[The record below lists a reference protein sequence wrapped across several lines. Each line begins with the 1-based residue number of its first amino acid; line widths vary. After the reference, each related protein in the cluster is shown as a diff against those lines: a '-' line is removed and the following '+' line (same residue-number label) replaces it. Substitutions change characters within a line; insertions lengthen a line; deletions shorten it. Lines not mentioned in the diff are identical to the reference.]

1 MPQGISLIVG
11 LGNPGAEYADTRHN
25 AGFRF
30 LDKLAERTG
39 CTLRPESRFS
49 GKAGKVSIGGREVW
63 LLAPQTFMNRSGEA
77 VSKLSHYYKVPVESI
92 LVAHDEL
99 DLPVGT
105 ARLKHGG
112 GAGGHNGLS
121 DVIDKLGSADFLR
134 LRIGIGRPTTSEE
147 VLSYVLQKAPSA
159 EQKLIDAAIHEAQ
172 IHLDEVMR
180 GNLQKAQ
187 TRLHAY
193 SKDGYNLP
201 AHGHK
206 KLPKQEQ

>member
-30 LDKLAERTG
+30 LDQLAGHTG
-39 CTLRPESRFS
+39 CSLRLESRFS
-49 GKAGKVSIGGREVW
+49 GKAGKAIIGDREVW
-63 LLAPQTFMNRSGEA
+63 LLAPQTFMNRSGES
-77 VSKLSHYYKVPVESI
+77 VVKLSQYYKIPVESI

-105 ARLKHGG
+105 ARLKQGG
-112 GAGGHNGLS
+112 GAAG
-121 DVIDKLGSADFLR
+121 
-134 LRIGIGRPTTSEE
+134 
-147 VLSYVLQKAPSA
+147 
-159 EQKLIDAAIHEAQ
+159 HEAR
-172 IHLDEVMR
+172 IHLDEVIR
-180 GNLQKAQ
+180 GNLQQAM
-187 TRLHAY
+187 TSLHAY

-206 KLPKQEQ
+206 KIPKQEQ